1 MRGFWIVLIGISGMT
16 PAWSADGGANKLG
29 ANPCAIYGAGF
40 ALPPFGGTC
49 ARISGHVR
57 TEYGTGRAPQ
67 SGAAWAPWSSTP
79 AALPQR
85 RSVLRGE
92 GTLELE
98 GRTKTNAG
106 DVRSYI
112 RLKGDS
118 PLYR

>member
-1 MRGFWIVLIGISGMT
+1 VRGFWLVLICSFGMA
-16 PAWSADGGANKLG
+16 PAWSADGGSSKPG
-29 ANPCAIYGAGF
+29 ANSCAIYGAGF
-40 ALPPFGGTC
+40 APLPLGGTC

-57 TEYGTGRAPQ
+57 TEYGIGRPPQ
-67 SGAAWAPWSSTP
+67 GGAAWAPWSNTT

-85 RSVLRGE
+85 RSVLRSQ

-118 PLYR
+118 PVYR